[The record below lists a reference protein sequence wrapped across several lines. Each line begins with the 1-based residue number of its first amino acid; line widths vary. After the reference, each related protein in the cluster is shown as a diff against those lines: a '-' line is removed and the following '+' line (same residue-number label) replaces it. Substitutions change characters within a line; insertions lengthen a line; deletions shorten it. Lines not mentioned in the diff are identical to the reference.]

1 MKLKCNSMSL
11 AALSASLL
19 FCLPLVAR
27 AQTLVNGAKQTGT
40 IFTNTVA
47 DSYNFT
53 ANAGDSINLRVGTT
67 GFNPVLKLYG
77 PNGALLATDAS
88 GRGYYDAAIAYVAT
102 NSGTFTV
109 LVSSYYLNGTGPYTL
124 HLDQIP
130 EPFIVPVGEEG
141 GPMTNGGAY
150 PGTIIVGD
158 QQMWSFTANAGD
170 SINLRVGTTG
180 FNPVLKLY
188 GPNGALL
195 ATDASGSGYYDAAIA
210 YVATNSGTFTVV
222 VSSDLLN
229 GTGTYALHLAQIPEP
244 FIVPPGDQG
253 GPLTN
258 GADATG
264 TNTIGDLDMWSFTA
278 NAGDSINLRVGT
290 TGFDP
295 LLKLYGPNGTLL
307 ASYASGSGY
316 YDAAI
321 AYVAT
326 NSGTFTVVVSS
337 DLLNGTGT
345 YALHL
350 AQMPEPFI
358 VPNGDQG
365 GGMIGS
371 AHYYGII
378 TLGDQDMWS
387 FTACQG
393 DSIKLQLN
401 TTNFDGWLKLY
412 GPNGAFLK
420 TSGGSTV
427 SSIAYAATNC
437 GTFTVLVSSWYLNG
451 TGTYGL
457 TANGLS
463 DGFKNCSPVIS
474 GTNVNLSSVGGPPG
488 TSLDRKSTRPE

>member
-210 YVATNSGTFTVV
+210 YVATNRGTFTVL
-222 VSSDLLN
+222 VSSYYLN
-229 GTGTYALHLAQIPEP
+229 GTGPYTLHLDQIPEP
-244 FIVPPGDQG
+244 FIVPVGEEG
-253 GPLTN
+253 GPMTN
-258 GADATG
+258 GGAYPG
-264 TNTIGDLDMWSFTA
+264 TITVGVQQMWSFTA

-290 TGFDP
+290 TGFNP
-295 LLKLYGPNGTLL
+295 VLKLYGPNGALL
-307 ASYASGSGY
+307 ATDASGSGY

-326 NSGTFTVVVSS
+326 NSGTFTVLVSS
-337 DLLNGTGT
+337 YYLNGTGPYT
-345 YALHL
+345 LHL
-350 AQMPEPFI
+350 DQIPEPFI
-358 VPNGDQG
+358 VPVGEEGGPMTNGGAYPGTIIVGDQ
-365 GGMIGS
+365 
-371 AHYYGII
+371 
-378 TLGDQDMWS
+378 QMWS
-387 FTACQG
+387 FTANAG
-393 DSIKLQLN
+393 DSINLRVG
-401 TTNFDGWLKLY
+401 TTGFNPVLKLY
-412 GPNGAFLK
+412 GPNGALLA
-420 TSGGSTV
+420 TDASGSG
-427 SSIAYAATNC
+427 YYDAA
-437 GTFTVLVSSWYLNG
+437 
-451 TGTYGL
+451 
-457 TANGLS
+457 
-463 DGFKNCSPVIS
+463 I
-474 GTNVNLSSVGGPPG
+474 
-488 TSLDRKSTRPE
+488 